1 MTQGGSWNAE
11 TEKQNPYHPSLHV
24 VTINGFQFLLSSIN
38 CLPSYPIGRRYLPYS
53 SPYPVYMP
61 HPISKWPTRPLS
73 HSLYPGYKSGLRT
86 PVQRQFSLELAYCS
100 NSVSP
105 SNNLYFPLILSHVWK
120 FFSNPCPDHN
130 IFGGPYGDLGVSS
143 PTSSLLLSYRDPLRT
158 VKCCGSNWGTLAR
171 LTLWCVPKAPLLT
184 VPQ

>member
-1 MTQGGSWNAE
+1 MEQYNLSPLLPHR
-11 TEKQNPYHPSLHV
+11 EKV
-24 VTINGFQFLLSSIN
+24 FALLF
-38 CLPSYPIGRRYLPYS
+38 PH
-53 SPYPVYMP
+53 PVYMP
-61 HPISKWPTRPLS
+61 HPISKWPARPLS
-73 HSLYPGYKSGLRT
+73 HSLYPRYKSGLRT
-86 PVQRQFSLELAYCS
+86 PVQRRFSLELAYCS

-105 SNNLYFPLILSHVWK
+105 SNNLYFRLILSHVWK

-143 PTSSLLLSYRDPLRT
+143 PTSSLLLSYRDPLQT